1 MQRMLLSAKS
11 SGHRSLRLV
20 VELQHS
26 VYCGS
31 MPLPFVGRLR
41 SHLLAARPLLYG
53 FGFAAVVV
61 TGYVWLKRR
70 KFPQALLKLHIQCL

>member
-1 MQRMLLSAKS
+1 MQHILLSAKS
-11 SGHRSLRLV
+11 SGQRSSRLV
-20 VELQHS
+20 FELQRS
-26 VYCGS
+26 VNCGP

-41 SHLLAARPLLYG
+41 LHLIAARPLIYG

-70 KFPQALLKLHIQCL
+70 KFPQALLKNHIRCL